1 METVEHILHWAVE
14 VIDLIG
20 VAILLFGFTKVFIRY
35 IYVEIKSSKYT
46 HLRKLQTLRSQLG
59 IYILLALDFL
69 IAADIVLTVTR
80 LTQQQLI
87 SLAVL
92 IGIRTAIGYFLSKEI
107 AEIGTESES

>member
-1 METVEHILHWAVE
+1 MEFIEHMLHVAVE

-20 VAILLFGFTKVFIRY
+20 VTILIYGFGKVFIRY
-35 IYVEIKSSKYT
+35 VYVEFKSSKYT

-69 IAADIVLTVTR
+69 IAADIVLTVTH
-80 LTQQQLI
+80 LNQDQLI

-107 AEIGTESES
+107 AEISPENAP